1 MTNIFVQMTKLLQ
14 GGVKMNSLE
23 ELKSLVD
30 IESITAITTNSA
42 SLSIKETLEL
52 MDGVSLDNLNTE
64 LTFWTK
70 DQKVVVYETEED
82 WGTEIELV
90 RVSLKPSKGLIKGTP
105 ESVTDVWQD
114 PESGKYLPFKTK
126 SCHEKEKAD
135 KDARE
140 ARAKK
145 DERRLLRNLDMRIE
159 RITEQFSTLPKVQE
173 APFTIIKGGFGENCR
188 YITLPK
194 NFPISKTAYGLIGE
208 FYNGMNSDL
217 RGAVDFSGFASMNG
231 GKLEA
236 SVKYAPQSIE
246 EHYSEERV
254 DALNKYNDLYE
265 KLENDG
271 KIVKVVGFCIE
282 TMRHSEMGTLDEV
295 AEKLREE
302 LRALSL

>member
-1 MTNIFVQMTKLLQ
+1 
-14 GGVKMNSLE
+14 MNSLE